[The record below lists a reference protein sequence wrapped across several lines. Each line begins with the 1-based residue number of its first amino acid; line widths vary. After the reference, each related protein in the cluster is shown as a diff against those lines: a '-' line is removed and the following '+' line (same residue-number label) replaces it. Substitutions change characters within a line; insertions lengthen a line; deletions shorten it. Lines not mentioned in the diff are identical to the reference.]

1 MSQSSVLLRMTNKMD
16 QKERYLKDRRL
27 YGYLSSLPILIAI
40 VHLFFT
46 LFFMTTVNYHE
57 DTNTFANLYTIGEMY
72 SASALAGVLIGLKP
86 SLSLMK
92 AIPGLAG
99 ILFGLVMIFLS
110 TFAVKGKKV
119 YYYISMG
126 VYLSD
131 TILMIPTIILSFT
144 LKTIV
149 HLQVYDII
157 LMILIHGLFLAIYV
171 YGIFVIRRLTRYE
184 ETKAIEESTIHI
196 QKGN

>member
-1 MSQSSVLLRMTNKMD
+1 MINKMNP
-16 QKERYLKDRRL
+16 KERYEKDRRI
-27 YGYLSSLPILIAI
+27 YGYLSSLPIVIAI

-57 DTNTFANLYTIGEMY
+57 DTNTFSNLYTLGEMF
-72 SASALAGVLIGLKP
+72 SSSVMAGVLVGLKP

-92 AIPGLAG
+92 SIPGLAG

-110 TFAVKGKKV
+110 SFAVKGKKL
-119 YYYISMG
+119 YYYLSMG
-126 VYLSD
+126 VYGLD
-131 TILMIPTIILSFT
+131 TILTIPAIVFSYVLESN
-144 LKTIV
+144 V

-157 LMILIHGLFLAIYV
+157 IMILMHVIFMGLFV
-171 YGIFVIRRLTRYE
+171 YGIHIVKRLNDYE
-184 ETKAIEESTIHI
+184 EQKALEESEIHI